1 MKLYWS
7 PRSPFVRKALIAA
20 HETGLIA
27 EIELIP
33 SIAMATQPRDELL
46 AVNPLGQIPV
56 LLADG
61 EAIYDSSTICY
72 YLDAVRGSGALH
84 PSDPC
89 ARLSAERRHA
99 LGDGLSE
106 LLLHWLTERTR
117 QQENQ
122 SAIRIAAANKK
133 LPYIFQ
139 ALEKE
144 AADFGTQPFDIGHV
158 AIIAALGYL
167 DFRFPSD
174 WDWRDRFP
182 TLSGWWDHIQTRPSV
197 AATKHY
203 DELVDGGAAA
213 KARS

>member
-7 PRSPFVRKALIAA
+7 PRSPFVRKALITA

-61 EAIYDSSTICY
+61 ETIYDSSAICY
-72 YLDAVRGSGALH
+72 VLDAVRGSGVLH
-84 PSDPC
+84 PTNPR
-89 ARLSAERRHA
+89 ARLSVERRHA

-106 LLLHWLTERTR
+106 LLLNWLTERTR

-122 SAIRIAAANKK
+122 SAVRIAAANKK

-144 AADFGTQPFDIGHV
+144 AGAFSDQSFDIGHV

-174 WDWRDRFP
+174 WDWRERFP
-182 TLSGWWDHIQTRPSV
+182 ALSGWWDHVQTRPSV
-197 AATKHY
+197 AVTRHY
-203 DELVDGGAAA
+203 DELVDRGAAA
-213 KARS
+213 KARV

>member
-20 HETGLIA
+20 HETGLIG

-46 AVNPLGQIPV
+46 AINPLGQIPV
-56 LLADG
+56 LFAEG
-61 EAIYDSSTICY
+61 EAIYDSSAICY
-72 YLDAVRGSGALH
+72 YLDAIRGNGTLH
-84 PSDPC
+84 PSDPR

-99 LGDGLSE
+99 LGDGLSA
-106 LLLHWLTERTR
+106 LLLNWLTERTR

-122 SAIRIAAANKK
+122 SATRIAAANKK

-139 ALEKE
+139 ALEEE
-144 AADFGTQPFDIGHV
+144 AAAFDAQPFDVGHV

-167 DFRFPSD
+167 GFRFQSD

-182 TLSGWWDHIQTRPSV
+182 ALSGWWDHVQTRPSV

-213 KARS
+213 KARD